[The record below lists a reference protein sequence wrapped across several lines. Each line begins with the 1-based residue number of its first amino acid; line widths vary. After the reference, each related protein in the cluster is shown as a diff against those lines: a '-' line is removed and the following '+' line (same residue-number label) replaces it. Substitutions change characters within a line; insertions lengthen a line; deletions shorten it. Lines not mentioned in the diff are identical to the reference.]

1 MMIAAVGFDPLG
13 LPWGEL
19 SESAAVD
26 WNSAFI
32 VAALSSITPGEPIEK
47 RGLKI
52 FNFQFRNEGFF

>member
-1 MMIAAVGFDPLG
+1 MMIAAVGFDSLG
-13 LPWGEL
+13 LSWGAL
-19 SESAAVD
+19 SESAAVG

-32 VAALSSITPGEPIEK
+32 VAALSGITPGGPIEK